1 MFSRYKQIAGVSHA
15 ADLSEASSRVASG
28 GSKAKAA
35 LLLCHCDHRTSDRRI
50 MVFMDPNQKLS
61 SLAMD
66 ILDHLRGHLLPQ
78 HRIEAETSLEKW
90 TRAKTDKGRTTHLAT
105 SRSFNLAYWQ
115 GYRAAILNLQDALN
129 NVKDAEHAMVIGNRS
144 GHTPKAISMTGTNS
158 GLRTR

>member
-1 MFSRYKQIAGVSHA
+1 
-15 ADLSEASSRVASG
+15 
-28 GSKAKAA
+28 
-35 LLLCHCDHRTSDRRI
+35 
-50 MVFMDPNQKLS
+50 
-61 SLAMD
+61 MD

-129 NVKDAEHAMVIGNRS
+129 YVKDAEDAMVIGNRS
-144 GHTPKAISMTGTNS
+144 GHTPKAISMTETNS

>member
-1 MFSRYKQIAGVSHA
+1 
-15 ADLSEASSRVASG
+15 
-28 GSKAKAA
+28 
-35 LLLCHCDHRTSDRRI
+35 
-50 MVFMDPNQKLS
+50 
-61 SLAMD
+61 MD

-129 NVKDAEHAMVIGNRS
+129 YVKDAEDAMVIGNRS